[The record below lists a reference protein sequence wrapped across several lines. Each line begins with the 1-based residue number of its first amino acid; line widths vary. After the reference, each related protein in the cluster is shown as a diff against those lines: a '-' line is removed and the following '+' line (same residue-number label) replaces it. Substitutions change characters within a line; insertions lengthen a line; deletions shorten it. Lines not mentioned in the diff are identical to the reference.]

1 MSQMIRKQIYIEPV
15 QEANLK
21 KQAKVLGIT
30 EAEIIRRAID
40 RQMALSISGRR
51 DLTAWE
57 REKAF
62 IVQRMAGKLRP
73 GGRKFNREELY
84 EERLNR
90 YGR

>member
-1 MSQMIRKQIYIEPV
+1 MAQMIRKQIYIEPV

-21 KQAKVLGIT
+21 KQAKSLGLS
-30 EAEIIRRAID
+30 EAEIIRQAIK
-40 RQMALSISGRR
+40 RQMTVPVPGLR
-51 DLTAWE
+51 DLSAWE

-62 IVQRMAGKLRP
+62 IVQRMAGKSRP

-84 EERLNR
+84 EEKLNR